1 MGQIIMSSK
10 GQKTKSLVNKATT
23 DDRNP
28 PSGYLLKELS
38 SRTLSISECQTIE
51 DLVVKKLSKNKPY
64 VKYKALR
71 IVKFLC
77 ENGSPNWR
85 RAWQR
90 NTDKLRDAQQF
101 RGPPDPI
108 YGDAPYQQ
116 VRKAAKDAM
125 QAVFQQSQ
133 IDSSHIKTKIK
144 GMSGDSAYGSSSN
157 SYSSSSFSSGSK
169 FSSGSSGTYGGSSI
183 HKNSPPSAPN
193 SWNKKS
199 MPGHGNT
206 SYQPN
211 VDKKAT
217 FQALKSA
224 TYSNPAVLSGTNV
237 HSRGKLDTRSS
248 GKRKKG
254 KAGGIWQ
261 DDVNNDDDDSDDED
275 EYEPNYDDFPASN
288 SYEIPKKKD

>member
-1 MGQIIMSSK
+1 MQ
-10 GQKTKSLVNKATT
+10 
-23 DDRNP
+23 
-28 PSGYLLKELS
+28 
-38 SRTLSISECQTIE
+38 ISECQTIE
-51 DLVVKKLSKNKPY
+51 DLVVKKLAKNKPY

-133 IDSSHIKTKIK
+133 IDSSHIKRKIQ

-157 SYSSSSFSSGSK
+157 TYSGSSFSGFTSNFGG
-169 FSSGSSGTYGGSSI
+169 GSSGTFGGSSVS
-183 HKNSPPSAPN
+183 NRDPPSAPN
-193 SWNKKS
+193 SWKSKS

-211 VDKKAT
+211 GIHI
-217 FQALKSA
+217 AL
-224 TYSNPAVLSGTNV
+224 LSIYTL
-237 HSRGKLDTRSS
+237 HAKTQHFT
-248 GKRKKG
+248 KC
-254 KAGGIWQ
+254 
-261 DDVNNDDDDSDDED
+261 
-275 EYEPNYDDFPASN
+275 FC
-288 SYEIPKKKD
+288 